1 MRKTLS
7 CLLPLLLLGG
17 CQLPLKPQDNSADG
31 NKAAAAA
38 NSQSKQPTVVEPKQ
52 QKQLFCYIAGKRHLN
67 LLARELRFI
76 QAAEGE
82 RQSMLSE
89 SRKAQDYAQTA
100 LLLSQVSS
108 DSNSLAA
115 ALVQYNKQG
124 LRDHEACVGDRYLL
138 LRKKQT
144 ELLLARRQND
154 EKQQG
159 IIHRLRRQ
167 IEALT
172 AIESELEQEREQIQ

>member
-1 MRKTLS
+1 M
-7 CLLPLLLLGG
+7 
-17 CQLPLKPQDNSADG
+17 
-31 NKAAAAA
+31 
-38 NSQSKQPTVVEPKQ
+38 
-52 QKQLFCYIAGKRHLN
+52 
-67 LLARELRFI
+67 LA
-76 QAAEGE
+76 
-82 RQSMLSE
+82 E

-108 DSNSLAA
+108 DSSALAA

-124 LRDHEACVGDRYLL
+124 MRDHDGCVGDRYLL

-172 AIESELEQEREQIQ
+172 AIETELEQEREQIQ